1 MKRIYYTLLGLFLA
15 LPISVKAAWGMEAAW
30 PSRMPKGQD
39 SSSASN
45 SLAIAIGSIIGNILT
60 FLGVIFLLLMIYGG
74 VTWMTAA
81 GDEKKVT
88 KAKELITAAVIGLVV
103 VLSAYALTTYLG
115 DNVLGNL

>member
-1 MKRIYYTLLGLFLA
+1 MKRIYYTLLGIFLA

-30 PSRMPKGQD
+30 PSRMPKGQG
-39 SSSASN
+39 SSASD